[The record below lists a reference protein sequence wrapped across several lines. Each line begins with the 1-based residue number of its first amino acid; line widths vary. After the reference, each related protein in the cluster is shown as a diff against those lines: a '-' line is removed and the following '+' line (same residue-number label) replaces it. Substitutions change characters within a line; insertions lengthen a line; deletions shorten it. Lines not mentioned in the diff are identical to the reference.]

1 MTKSFKK
8 RSALFRFLDKTFFH
22 DFILPTRRLIGLVLI
37 GSAGMLIAALF
48 GAVLPVFWSFNA
60 LLLVLSAI
68 DLLLLPKRSSWKIRR
83 ILPEQADVRSTFE
96 VSLELGSL
104 GLDSG
109 LERFAVN
116 VELKD
121 HLPYTFQLES
131 GQLSGIFQGTS
142 AAFSYTTTATE
153 RGRYAFENVYLR
165 YFGGM
170 GLWKKQVLLSY
181 QNTIEI
187 YPDLSQVRGVLNA
200 VQDILIVEG
209 HRVFKKQRSG
219 SEFHYIR
226 DYVQGDDIRLINWKA
241 SARAT
246 KLMTNLFQPE
256 KGKIVTIVLDCGRQM
271 AIELEGQVKLD
282 RALEAAL
289 TLAAVALKQGDQV
302 ALIAY
307 SNKVKVYVPAGKG
320 LPHLQALTRAVYD
333 LSTDFVE
340 SSTQIAF
347 AHVLR
352 FLKKRSLVVLF
363 SDMESYLYNQ
373 EMMPYV
379 QRLRRSHQVL
389 LLSLQDPLIHE
400 WARVRAEDSRQAYKM
415 SMAHKFTTDRTA
427 YVNEMAG
434 RGIPVMDV
442 PADQLTLSAVNAYLD
457 LKARDRL

>member
-37 GSAGMLIAALF
+37 GAAGMLIAAFF
-48 GAVLPVFWSFNA
+48 GAVMPVFWSFNA

-68 DLLLLPKRSSWKIRR
+68 DLLLLPNRSSWKIRR

-104 GLDSG
+104 GVD
-109 LERFAVN
+109 LERSAVH

-121 HLPYTFQLES
+121 HLPYTFQLENS
-131 GQLSGIFQGTS
+131 QLSGIFQGTS
-142 AAFSYTTTATE
+142 AAFSYTATAAE

-170 GLWKKQVLLSY
+170 GLWKKQVLLSS

-200 VQDILIVEG
+200 VQDVLILEG

-241 SARAT
+241 SARTT

-282 RALEAAL
+282 RTLEAAL

-320 LPHLQALTRAVYD
+320 LPHLQALTRAVFD

-352 FLKKRSLVVLF
+352 FLKKRSLVALF
-363 SDMESYLYNQ
+363 SDMDSYLYNQ
-373 EMMPYV
+373 EMLPYV

-400 WARVRAEDSRQAYKM
+400 WSRVRAEDSRQAYKI
-415 SMAHKFTTDRTA
+415 SMAHKFTTDRYA

>member
-22 DFILPTRRLIGLVLI
+22 DFILPTRRLIVLVLI
-37 GSAGMLIAALF
+37 GAAGMLIAAPF
-48 GAVLPVFWSFNA
+48 DAVLPVFWSFNA

-83 ILPEQADVRSTFE
+83 TLPEQADVRSTFE
-96 VSLELGSL
+96 VSLELESL
-104 GLDSG
+104 GLDQSS
-109 LERFAVN
+109 VVH
-116 VELKD
+116 VELMD
-121 HLPYTFQLES
+121 HMPYTFQLES
-131 GQLSGIFQGTS
+131 SQLSGSISWKSTS
-142 AAFSYTTTATE
+142 FGYTVMATE
-153 RGRYAFENVYLR
+153 RGRYVFENVVLR

-170 GLWKKQVLLSY
+170 GLWKKQVLLSS
-181 QNTIEI
+181 QNIIEI

-200 VQDILIVEG
+200 VQDVLILEG

-226 DYVQGDDIRLINWKA
+226 DYVQGDDVRLINWKA
-241 SARAT
+241 SARST

-282 RALEAAL
+282 RTLEAAL

-320 LPHLQALTRAVYD
+320 LPHLQALTKAVYD

-347 AHVLR
+347 THILR

-373 EMMPYV
+373 EMLPYV
-379 QRLRRSHQVL
+379 QRLRRSHQAL
-389 LLSLQDPLIHE
+389 LLSLQDPLIHQ

-415 SMAHKFTTDRTA
+415 SMAHKFTTDRYA

-434 RGIPVMDV
+434 KGIPVMDV

-457 LKARDRL
+457 LKANDRL

>member
-22 DFILPTRRLIGLVLI
+22 NFILPTRRLIGLVLI
-37 GSAGMLIAALF
+37 GAAGMLLAALF

-96 VSLELGSL
+96 GSLELGSS
-104 GLDSG
+104 DSG
-109 LERFAVN
+109 LERSAVH
-116 VELKD
+116 VELQD
-121 HLPYTFQLES
+121 HLPHTFQLENS
-131 GQLSGIFQGTS
+131 LLSGVFQGGS
-142 AAFSYTTTATE
+142 AVFSYTTTATE

-165 YFGGM
+165 YFGGL
-170 GLWKKQVLLSY
+170 GLWKKQVLLSC

-200 VQDILIVEG
+200 VQDVLILEG

-241 SARAT
+241 SARTT

-282 RALEAAL
+282 RTLEAAL

-307 SNKVKVYVPAGKG
+307 SNKVKVYVPPGRG

-333 LSTDFVE
+333 LRSDFVE

-373 EMMPYV
+373 EMLPYV

-389 LLSLQDPLIHE
+389 LLSLQDPMIHE

-427 YVNEMAG
+427 YVNEMAD

-442 PADQLTLSAVNAYLD
+442 PADQLTLSAVNFYLD